1 MRNEHQFIP
10 WGSAFRLGL
19 IYMLYCLYINIGK
32 VNYYLAYNILH
43 LKQRP
48 PAPQAVDVFTFCKM
62 TVFISDSLV
71 TTNVNWLY

>member
-43 LKQRP
+43 LK
-48 PAPQAVDVFTFCKM
+48 
-62 TVFISDSLV
+62 
-71 TTNVNWLY
+71 